1 MAKTY
6 NPIMTMTDERLAAIK
21 TYLEDKTVINQ
32 TKFGDFLRKLFNLG
46 EKKQA
51 GASKANYVKNRYP
64 ELFKG
69 KTLLRGPAAV
79 RFENIT
85 ELLKDETFKK
95 LSDAKLNFVAA

>member
-1 MAKTY
+1 M
-6 NPIMTMTDERLAAIK
+6 
-21 TYLEDKTVINQ
+21 DK
-32 TKFGDFLRKLFNLG
+32 D
-46 EKKQA
+46 
-51 GASKANYVKNRYP
+51 S

-95 LSDAKLNFVAA
+95 LSDKGTSKAIHTPFSGNDR